1 MIDTDTIAESLFE
14 KIRARFEKINVG
26 DAKAKTTMNPA
37 DARIFNFN
45 FTDSVGTNFGNLTVS
60 LVDDTSL
67 KIYFG
72 KNLSADLDE
81 RKKKEW
87 YDFLRDMRLFARR
100 NLLCFDTRDI
110 SRSNLSIKDIK
121 QITVSD
127 KTASTHDTKVS
138 ESKMYGSTKT
148 SYEPI
153 APGTRLII
161 RHSGSVDESIHGA
174 RSRKIQSV
182 YVEDAEGQRF
192 KTPFTNLRGARALG
206 RHIACG
212 GQINDDLSSH
222 IVEMVQEM
230 ASIRKFMQGSRNKTF
245 EDHEATDMVAAA
257 KDRYKTIH
265 HILHRMSSNRGYSVY
280 KESFTPGAES
290 EPVDVDSLR
299 SKFVQHNFDS
309 RLEDALP
316 HVYRAYKSSLT
327 QPGENMQR
335 RAPAID
341 KQVSAFESWT
351 NQVTEGTWALPTD
364 DLDMQKLQ
372 ELMKEP
378 LTAGIDGS
386 DATSALYDII
396 GDDHLFDAIYDAS
409 SGSLQA
415 L

>member
-81 RKKKEW
+81 REKKEW

-100 NLLCFDTRDI
+100 NLLSFDTRDI

-280 KESFTPGAES
+280 KVSFTPG
-290 EPVDVDSLR
+290 P
-299 SKFVQHNFDS
+299 
-309 RLEDALP
+309 
-316 HVYRAYKSSLT
+316 
-327 QPGENMQR
+327 
-335 RAPAID
+335 
-341 KQVSAFESWT
+341 
-351 NQVTEGTWALPTD
+351 
-364 DLDMQKLQ
+364 
-372 ELMKEP
+372 
-378 LTAGIDGS
+378 
-386 DATSALYDII
+386 
-396 GDDHLFDAIYDAS
+396 
-409 SGSLQA
+409 
-415 L
+415 